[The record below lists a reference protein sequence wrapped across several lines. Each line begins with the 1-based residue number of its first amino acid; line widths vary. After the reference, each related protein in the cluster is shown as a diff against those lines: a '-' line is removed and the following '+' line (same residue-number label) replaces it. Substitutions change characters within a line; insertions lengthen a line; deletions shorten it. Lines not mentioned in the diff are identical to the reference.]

1 VYPYDFTP
9 TLKGLNPE
17 EVFVVMPFAPEY
29 DQTYTDIFEPAV
41 ASAAKRLNRV
51 LKAYRTKGDLRTTSG
66 WIEVM
71 EQLYTAQVVLG
82 VLTERVNA
90 NVQYELGIAH
100 ATQPI
105 RRQVLI
111 AENDY
116 KPAFDT
122 KDLIFMQYAPRSLP
136 NSVEELADR
145 IQTALQEWEVDL
157 ETIVRH
163 AIAKITPFEFEVLM
177 KWYSASHFAVAT
189 SGSGPGDY
197 ERHMAQLH
205 GDDKRFMEGV
215 FQRHCDAIGRLQGNG
230 LLGFSTQANPPRVE
244 FTYYWTDLG
253 NLVLCN
259 FRLIDEPERR
269 RRYEVMPVHLRRV
282 AWHDSATARK
292 HG

>member
-29 DQTYTDIFEPAV
+29 DQIYSDLVEPAV
-41 ASAAKRLNRV
+41 ASAAKRLKRV
-51 LKAYRTKGDLRTTSG
+51 LKAHRTKGDLRTTSG

-71 EQLYTAQVVLG
+71 EHLYTAQVVLG

-111 AENDY
+111 AETGY

-122 KDLIFMQYAPRSLP
+122 KDLIFMQYAPCSLA
-136 NSVEELADR
+136 NSLEELAER

-177 KWYSASHFAVAT
+177 QWYSARQFAVAT

-205 GDDKRFMEGV
+205 GDDKRFMDGV

-230 LLGFSTQANPPRVE
+230 LLGFSTRANPPRVE

-259 FRLIDEPERR
+259 FRLIDDAERR

-282 AWHDSATARK
+282 A
-292 HG
+292 

>member
-1 VYPYDFTP
+1 MYPYDFTP
-9 TLKGLNPE
+9 TLMGLNPE
-17 EVFVVMPFAPEY
+17 EVFVVMPFAPQF
-29 DQTYTDIFEPAV
+29 DQVYSDLVEPAV
-41 ASAAKRLNRV
+41 DFAATSLKRRLG
-51 LKAYRTKGDLRTTSG
+51 AYRTKGDLRTTSG

-71 EQLYTAQVVLG
+71 EHLYTAQVVLG
-82 VLTERVNA
+82 VLTRRVNP

-105 RRQVLI
+105 RRQVLM
-111 AENDY
+111 AEKGY
-116 KPAFDT
+116 RPAFDT
-122 KDLIFMQYAPRSLP
+122 KDLIFMQYSPRSP
-136 NSVEELADR
+136 GDFVEELADR
-145 IQTALQEWEVDL
+145 IQTALQEWEV
-157 ETIVRH
+157 EQEAIVRH

-177 KWYSASHFAVAT
+177 QWYSSSHFAVAT

-205 GDDKRFMEGV
+205 GDDKRFMDGI

-230 LLGFSTQANPPRVE
+230 LLGFSTRADPPRVE

-259 FRLIDEPERR
+259 FKLIDEVERR

-282 AWHDSATARK
+282 S
-292 HG
+292 